1 MYRLVIAE
9 KPSVAQS
16 IAKVLGS
23 MARKEGYMEGSGWL
37 VSWCVGH
44 LAGLA
49 EPGVYNPAYDKW
61 RKEDLPIVPENWHF
75 TIGKDKRKQFDAL
88 RTLMRREDVC
98 EVVNACDA
106 GREGELIFRTVYHL
120 AGCDKPVKRLWIS
133 SMEDSAVWEGFET
146 LRPGSEY
153 DGLHQAA
160 LCRLKADWVVG
171 INATRLFSVLYGR
184 TLNVG
189 RVMSPTLAMIVQREA
204 EIAAFEPQPFYT
216 VELSC
221 GGMVLSGERFL
232 GKQYTLAVADFCADK
247 PVTIQTVERRE
258 KSEKA
263 PALYDLTTLQRE
275 ANRVLGYTAQQTL
288 DYLQNLYEKKLC
300 TYPRT
305 DSRYLTDDMEKVVP
319 DLVRI
324 ASTICGVKAAGTI
337 SAAQVC
343 SSKKVS
349 DHYAIVPALSAA
361 GASLDALPKGE
372 HEILC
377 LVSLS
382 LLRAVC
388 PPCRYAET
396 TVTAECGGHPFT
408 AKGKMVLDMG
418 WRSCADRP
426 QNAALP
432 DGLTEGQTLAVDDIQ
447 IKTGTTTPPKH
458 YTEDSILA
466 SMESAGARDMPE
478 DMERRGIGTPATR
491 AGILEKLIASGL
503 VERKKAKKIG
513 RLRHDDF
520 FHVNTAR
527 VSHYRTKDGAELDA
541 FVAPDD
547 KVYLGRRDHYDNRGH
562 YLNHDKS
569 LLHVSDNPQMF
580 RFISGTG
587 YTETQAE
594 LLEEGYF
601 TPEDYAE
608 YAALQTDVLS
618 QFEEAEPLLFGGE
631 PFCFIPLDPSEVN
644 LDAPVLLREDTALDE
659 YPMPDPAYSKEDVDR
674 DFACLEGYLLP
685 LSKERAEELMERD
698 FSIYAIVNEYARMVF
713 DLDELNELPPDT
725 VCAMPTDEWEGSADF
740 RQAAASR
747 MERQEEREQ
756 AFLRHAGD
764 CFAIYQLRQDD
775 STRYLRYEPLERIQ
789 QAGESPRRENYELAY
804 TGELAFGLGS
814 SALERLWDKFNNAH
828 PADYLRPSMSVSDI
842 IAVKQDG
849 VVSCHYCDSM
859 GFARLFPAFSFLFC
873 FCAAFFCRFSSI
885 SCSQSLTGAFQ
896 GSLLL
901 GMFLIR
907 LRGFSPSRLARAISS
922 LFKRH
927 FFLASAHIASL
938 YATMTP
944 PFFAFS

>member
-16 IAKVLGS
+16 IAKVLGA

-133 SMEDSAVWEGFET
+133 SMEDSAVREGFEN

-221 GGMVLSGERFL
+221 GGIVLSGERFL

-247 PVTIQTVERRE
+247 SVTIQTVERRE

-324 ASTICGVKAAGTI
+324 ASTICGVKAAGTV

-503 VERKKAKKIG
+503 VERKKAKKITSLISTQAG
-513 RLRHDDF
+513 ASLVTVLPEVLQSPLLTADWERRLGEVERGELSPEDF
-520 FHVNTAR
+520 MAGIADLVRNLVDTYQP
-527 VSHYRTKDGAELDA
+527 VPGAEVLFPTDKEAVGLCPRCGGAVTENGKGFFCENRDCGFALWKNSRFFAAKKKKLTREIAAALLNGGRVKLTGCASEKTGKTYDA
-541 FVAPDD
+541 VVTLEDD
-547 KVYLGRRDHYDNRGH
+547 GVKTAYRLEFGRR
-562 YLNHDKS
+562 
-569 LLHVSDNPQMF
+569 V
-580 RFISGTG
+580 
-587 YTETQAE
+587 
-594 LLEEGYF
+594 
-601 TPEDYAE
+601 
-608 YAALQTDVLS
+608 
-618 QFEEAEPLLFGGE
+618 
-631 PFCFIPLDPSEVN
+631 
-644 LDAPVLLREDTALDE
+644 
-659 YPMPDPAYSKEDVDR
+659 
-674 DFACLEGYLLP
+674 
-685 LSKERAEELMERD
+685 
-698 FSIYAIVNEYARMVF
+698 
-713 DLDELNELPPDT
+713 
-725 VCAMPTDEWEGSADF
+725 
-740 RQAAASR
+740 
-747 MERQEEREQ
+747 
-756 AFLRHAGD
+756 
-764 CFAIYQLRQDD
+764 
-775 STRYLRYEPLERIQ
+775 
-789 QAGESPRRENYELAY
+789 
-804 TGELAFGLGS
+804 
-814 SALERLWDKFNNAH
+814 
-828 PADYLRPSMSVSDI
+828 
-842 IAVKQDG
+842 
-849 VVSCHYCDSM
+849 
-859 GFARLFPAFSFLFC
+859 
-873 FCAAFFCRFSSI
+873 
-885 SCSQSLTGAFQ
+885 
-896 GSLLL
+896 
-901 GMFLIR
+901 
-907 LRGFSPSRLARAISS
+907 
-922 LFKRH
+922 
-927 FFLASAHIASL
+927 
-938 YATMTP
+938 
-944 PFFAFS
+944 

>member
-16 IAKVLGS
+16 IAKVLGA

-133 SMEDSAVWEGFET
+133 SMEDSAVREGFEN

-247 PVTIQTVERRE
+247 SVTIQTVERRE

-288 DYLQNLYEKKLC
+288 DYLQSLYEKKLC

-324 ASTICGVKAAGTI
+324 ASTICGVKAAGTV

-503 VERKKAKKIG
+503 VERKKAKKITSLISTQAG
-513 RLRHDDF
+513 ASLVTVLPEVLQSPLLTADWERRLGEVERGELSPEDF
-520 FHVNTAR
+520 MAGIADLVRNLVDTYQP
-527 VSHYRTKDGAELDA
+527 VPGAEVLFPTDKEAVGLCPRCGGAVTENGKGFFCENRDCGFALWKNSRFFAAKKKKLTREIAAALLNGGRVKLTGCASEKTGKTYDA
-541 FVAPDD
+541 VVTLEDD
-547 KVYLGRRDHYDNRGH
+547 GVKTAYRLEFGRR
-562 YLNHDKS
+562 
-569 LLHVSDNPQMF
+569 V
-580 RFISGTG
+580 
-587 YTETQAE
+587 
-594 LLEEGYF
+594 
-601 TPEDYAE
+601 
-608 YAALQTDVLS
+608 
-618 QFEEAEPLLFGGE
+618 
-631 PFCFIPLDPSEVN
+631 
-644 LDAPVLLREDTALDE
+644 
-659 YPMPDPAYSKEDVDR
+659 
-674 DFACLEGYLLP
+674 
-685 LSKERAEELMERD
+685 
-698 FSIYAIVNEYARMVF
+698 
-713 DLDELNELPPDT
+713 
-725 VCAMPTDEWEGSADF
+725 
-740 RQAAASR
+740 
-747 MERQEEREQ
+747 
-756 AFLRHAGD
+756 
-764 CFAIYQLRQDD
+764 
-775 STRYLRYEPLERIQ
+775 
-789 QAGESPRRENYELAY
+789 
-804 TGELAFGLGS
+804 
-814 SALERLWDKFNNAH
+814 
-828 PADYLRPSMSVSDI
+828 
-842 IAVKQDG
+842 
-849 VVSCHYCDSM
+849 
-859 GFARLFPAFSFLFC
+859 
-873 FCAAFFCRFSSI
+873 
-885 SCSQSLTGAFQ
+885 
-896 GSLLL
+896 
-901 GMFLIR
+901 
-907 LRGFSPSRLARAISS
+907 
-922 LFKRH
+922 
-927 FFLASAHIASL
+927 
-938 YATMTP
+938 
-944 PFFAFS
+944 

>member
-1 MYRLVIAE
+1 M
-9 KPSVAQS
+9 
-16 IAKVLGS
+16 
-23 MARKEGYMEGSGWL
+23 
-37 VSWCVGH
+37 
-44 LAGLA
+44 A
-49 EPGVYNPAYDKW
+49 EPKTSNREKVKEIVAGIESGIKELFQSDRYADYLRTMSRFHNYSYRNTLLIHMQRPDATLVAGFNKW
-61 RKEDLPIVPENWHF
+61 KNQFQRHVKKGEKGMTILATTPFKKKIEQQKLDPDTKAPLLDEEGNILTEEKTVEIPMFRPVKVFDVKQTDGKPLPSLAVDLTGDVRHYEAF
-75 TIGKDKRKQFDAL
+75 LEAL
-88 RTLMRREDVC
+88 RRTSPVPIDFKPISGNMNGYFSPARQRIAIQEGMSEVQTVC
-98 EVVNACDA
+98 TGIHEITHA
-106 GREGELIFRTVYHL
+106 I
-120 AGCDKPVKRLWIS
+120 
-133 SMEDSAVWEGFET
+133 
-146 LRPGSEY
+146 
-153 DGLHQAA
+153 LHNQEEQQQAA
-160 LCRLKADWVVG
+160 
-171 INATRLFSVLYGR
+171 
-184 TLNVG
+184 
-189 RVMSPTLAMIVQREA
+189 
-204 EIAAFEPQPFYT
+204 
-216 VELSC
+216 
-221 GGMVLSGERFL
+221 
-232 GKQYTLAVADFCADK
+232 
-247 PVTIQTVERRE
+247 
-258 KSEKA
+258 
-263 PALYDLTTLQRE
+263 
-275 ANRVLGYTAQQTL
+275 
-288 DYLQNLYEKKLC
+288 
-300 TYPRT
+300 
-305 DSRYLTDDMEKVVP
+305 
-319 DLVRI
+319 
-324 ASTICGVKAAGTI
+324 AAGTDAMESVNPKDEQTREVEAESVSYSVCQYYNI
-337 SAAQVC
+337 ETSANSLGYIAHWSSGKELPELKASLETISKTANYLITEIDRHFAEVCKERGIVLEQAESSDMAVPSEESSAGNASAAEEAAP
-343 SSKKVS
+343 SK
-349 DHYAIVPALSAA
+349 
-361 GASLDALPKGE
+361 
-372 HEILC
+372 
-377 LVSLS
+377 
-382 LLRAVC
+382 
-388 PPCRYAET
+388 AET
-396 TVTAECGGHPFT
+396 EVSYLYCSEYNPQHVGKSDFRLIRARTLDDEGPSPDQVLFVGSAELCD
-408 AKGKMVLDMG
+408 KLLD
-418 WRSCADRP
+418 
-426 QNAALP
+426 Q
-432 DGLTEGQTLAVDDIQ
+432 LTL
-447 IKTGTTTPPKH
+447 
-458 YTEDSILA
+458 
-466 SMESAGARDMPE
+466 
-478 DMERRGIGTPATR
+478 
-491 AGILEKLIASGL
+491 
-503 VERKKAKKIG
+503 G

-618 QFEEAEPLLFGGE
+618 QFKEAEPLLFGGE

-859 GFARLFPAFSFLFC
+859 GFAKVPDFIKPENYLK
-873 FCAAFFCRFSSI
+873 AAELSTEDDCNMIDGIINNGPKEPTVAELEAQVKAGQRISLMDLAGAVHREQEMKKKSVVSQLKGKPPQKRQRAKRQKSSEK
-885 SCSQSLTGAFQ
+885 G
-896 GSLLL
+896 
-901 GMFLIR
+901 R
-907 LRGFSPSRLARAISS
+907 
-922 LFKRH
+922 
-927 FFLASAHIASL
+927 
-938 YATMTP
+938 
-944 PFFAFS
+944 